1 MNLIVASVALVL
13 GILVWWM
20 TARRLTSRPWEGQGT
35 FDGRDGALIH
45 AEPPP
50 TRVALWVL
58 LGVITSFFVLL
69 MTAYVIRMSPHLVQ
83 NVDLRDWR
91 PLAEPPVLWVNTLL
105 LAVGSVGMEIA
116 RRGLRDRRYERAA
129 RGLLAGGA
137 FAIAFLVGQWLA
149 WRQLQAAGY
158 YAAANPAN
166 AFFYVLT
173 GLHAL
178 HLLGGLFVWARAAA
192 CVLRG
197 STSLET
203 TRLSVELCTVYWHYL
218 LAVWIVLLGLLV
230 IT

>member
-1 MNLIVASVALVL
+1 MNLVVASVALVL

-20 TARRLTSRPWEGQGT
+20 AARRLTSRPWEGQGT
-35 FDGRDGALIH
+35 FDGRDSALIH

-50 TRVALWVL
+50 VRVGLWVFL
-58 LGVITSFFVLL
+58 AVVTSFFVLL

-83 NVDLRDWR
+83 TIDLRDWR
-91 PLAEPPVLWVNTLL
+91 PVAEPPVLWLNTVL

-116 RRGLRDRRYERAA
+116 RRGLRDRHYDRAA

-137 FAIAFLVGQWLA
+137 FAIAFLVGQWIA

-178 HLLGGLFVWARAAA
+178 HLLGGLVVWARATAR
-192 CVLRG
+192 VLRG
-197 STSLET
+197 SISLET
-203 TRLSVELCTVYWHYL
+203 TRLSVDLCTVYWHYL

>member
-1 MNLIVASVALVL
+1 MNVVVASVALVA

-20 TARRLTSRPWEGQGT
+20 VARRLTSRPWEAQGT
-35 FDGRDGALIH
+35 FDGRDGVQLAG
-45 AEPPP
+45 EPPP
-50 TRVALWVL
+50 VRVGLWVL
-58 LGVITSFFVLL
+58 LAVITSFFVLL

-83 NVDLRDWR
+83 NIDLRDWR
-91 PLAEPPVLWVNTLL
+91 PLPEPPILWVNTLL
-105 LAVGSVGMEIA
+105 LAAGSVGMEVA
-116 RRGLRDRRYERAA
+116 RRALRASRFEHAA

-137 FAIAFLVGQWLA
+137 FAFAFLVGQWLA

-178 HLLGGLFVWARAAA
+178 HLLGGLVVWTRATTR
-192 CVLRG
+192 VLRG
-197 STSLET
+197 RASLDR

>member
-1 MNLIVASVALVL
+1 MNLVVASVALVL

-20 TARRLTSRPWEGQGT
+20 AARRLTSRPWEGQGT
-35 FDGRDGALIH
+35 FDGRDSALIH

-50 TRVALWVL
+50 VRVGLWVFL
-58 LGVITSFFVLL
+58 AVVTSFFVLL

-83 NVDLRDWR
+83 TIDLRDWR
-91 PLAEPPVLWVNTLL
+91 PVAEPPVLWLNTVL

-116 RRGLRDRRYERAA
+116 RRGLRDRHYDRAA

-137 FAIAFLVGQWLA
+137 FAIAFLVGQWIA

-178 HLLGGLFVWARAAA
+178 HLLGGLVVWARATAR
-192 CVLRG
+192 VLRG

-203 TRLSVELCTVYWHYL
+203 TRVSVDLCTVYWHYL